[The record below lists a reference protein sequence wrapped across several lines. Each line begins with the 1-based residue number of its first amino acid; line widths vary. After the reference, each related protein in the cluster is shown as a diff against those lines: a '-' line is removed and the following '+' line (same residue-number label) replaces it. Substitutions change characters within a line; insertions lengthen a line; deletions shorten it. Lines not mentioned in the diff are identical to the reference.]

1 MKEIMFSDYHLF
13 LLVLTRMSGVF
24 LFNPFLGKKN
34 VPSIVKIGLSLLV
47 AIIVTPTLSTKGV
60 EISSD
65 IGFILI
71 LLKELLI
78 GYLTGFIIS
87 LFVSWVLM
95 AGEMSDVQLGL
106 GMSKI
111 YDPHSNITMPLIG
124 SLYNIMLTLIFF
136 SSKSHLTLIKIASV
150 SCEVF
155 PPGPSMINMDIG
167 SHVVLLFGDMLLL
180 TLKLAIPIIAVELLA
195 EAGLGVLMRTVPQ
208 VNVFVASIQLKLLI
222 GLIVIFLFLPSVS
235 GILNKSIGYM
245 FERLEDSLV
254 LMLKT

>member
-1 MKEIMFSDYHLF
+1 
-13 LLVLTRMSGVF
+13 
-24 LFNPFLGKKN
+24 
-34 VPSIVKIGLSLLV
+34 
-47 AIIVTPTLSTKGV
+47 
-60 EISSD
+60 
-65 IGFILI
+65 
-71 LLKELLI
+71 
-78 GYLTGFIIS
+78 
-87 LFVSWVLM
+87 
-95 AGEMSDVQLGL
+95 
-106 GMSKI
+106 
-111 YDPHSNITMPLIG
+111 
-124 SLYNIMLTLIFF
+124 
-136 SSKSHLTLIKIASV
+136 
-150 SCEVF
+150 
-155 PPGPSMINMDIG
+155 MINMDIG

>member
-1 MKEIMFSDYHLF
+1 MKEIIFSNYLLF
-13 LLVLTRMSGVF
+13 LLVLTRMTGVF
-24 LFNPFLGKKN
+24 LFNPFLGRKN
-34 VPSIVKIGLSLLV
+34 VPAIVKVGLALV
-47 AIIVTPTLSTKGV
+47 LAIIITPTLSTKA

-65 IGFILI
+65 IEFVLVI
-71 LLKELLI
+71 LKELLI

-106 GMSKI
+106 GMSQI
-111 YDPHSNITMPLIG
+111 YDPQSNISMPVTG
-124 SLYNIMLTLIFF
+124 NLYNIMLTLMFF

-155 PPGPSMINMDIG
+155 PPGPSMFNMEIG
-167 SHVVLLFGDMLLL
+167 SHVVLLFGDILVL

-208 VNVFVASIQLKLLI
+208 INVFVASIQVKLLI
-222 GLIVIFLFLPSVS
+222 GLIVIFLFLPPAA

-254 LMLKT
+254 LMLKK